1 MNTLHNIIKIDLTVL
16 GNQTIYSFSKT
27 PLLNRLVNKDTYKHK
42 NLIYL
47 FSLFGLVG
55 GILKLILYNLIV
67 ALILL
72 FISEMSMDITKT
84 NLITAY
90 LPILTLIA
98 IFSTKTFKA
107 TESKYNNV
115 HILKLDAKIYAI
127 IDLIK
132 STISNYIIITVPLF
146 IILFESFLSPYMTDQ
161 LTPVYLSFYFGIVYL
176 TLNILLLFIYDK
188 TNKVLI
194 DIKPIYISS
203 IIVLMSLPFL
213 LGLLKVIISLNLL
226 NTINTMLLLTDVLLI
241 PWLIKT
247 KGIDRLY
254 KTHFSNFISTIDS
267 DTLIIGNSADMS
279 SDVKLSKKI
288 QKENGYKYF
297 NDIFISRHKKILFNN
312 SKIICIILLAIFTL
326 LTLTVFFYKPFVP
339 LIIKYLTNGFN
350 IILII
355 ILFTNRGPD
364 ITRSMYFHCDYPM
377 LQYNFYRNKKNII
390 NLFFLRLKSLI
401 KINLIPAYVMII
413 GLNLLSLLTNSFNTL
428 NNISLS
434 ISIIAMNIFF
444 SVHFLGLYYL
454 LQPYTASSGRRST
467 IYNIFLIITYYICYS
482 LKSNIHIRYYGLIT
496 SIFVP
501 IYTIIIIILVNRY
514 AVKTFKRK

>member
-72 FISEMSMDITKT
+72 FISEMSMDITRT

-90 LPILTLIA
+90 MPILTLIA

-115 HILKLDAKIYAI
+115 HILKLNAKIYAV

-132 STISNYIIITVPLF
+132 ETITNYIIITVPLF
-146 IILFESFLSPYMTDQ
+146 IILFENFLSPYVIDK
-161 LTPVYLSFYFGIVYL
+161 LTPIFLSFYFGIIFI
-176 TLNILLLFIYDK
+176 TLNLLLLLIYDK

-203 IIVLMSLPFL
+203 IIVLVSLPFI
-213 LGLLKVIISLNLL
+213 LGLFKLVISLNTLH
-226 NTINTMLLLTDVLLI
+226 TINTILLIIDILLI
-241 PWLIKT
+241 PWLIDT

-267 DTLIIGNSADMS
+267 DTLIIGNSADMDTS
-279 SDVKLSKKI
+279 VKLSRRI
-288 QKENGYKYF
+288 QREKGFKFF
-297 NDIFISRHKKILFNN
+297 NDIFVTRHKKILFNN

-326 LTLTVFFYKPFVP
+326 LSLAIIFVKPFVP
-339 LIIKYLTNGFN
+339 IIVKYLTNGFN

-377 LQYNFYRNKKNII
+377 LQYNFYRNKDNII
-390 NLFFLRLKSLI
+390 SLFFLRLKSLI
-401 KINLIPAYVMII
+401 KINLIPAYVMIV
-413 GLNLLSLLTNSFNTL
+413 GLNLLSLLTYSFDAL

-434 ISIIAMNIFF
+434 VSVIAINIFF
-444 SVHFLGLYYL
+444 SIHFLGLYYL
-454 LQPYTASSGRRST
+454 LQPYTSSSSRRST
-467 IYNIFLIITYYICYS
+467 IYNIILIITYYLCYS

-496 SIFVP
+496 ILFVP
-501 IYTIIIIILVNRY
+501 IYTIIIIILVNKY